1 MAGYWM
7 DDNSQNWFSQ
17 PGGGKQQQGWGQFD
31 YTQPSTQASQNQYSY
46 YTQQTTSGQSYE
58 GQMFIPSQQPSAPS
72 EDFEDE
78 PPLLEELGINFSHI
92 KEKTLAVLNPVGT
105 VAPD

>member
-31 YTQPSTQASQNQYSY
+31 YTQPSTQASQNQCEFGSLVL
-46 YTQQTTSGQSYE
+46 SL
-58 GQMFIPSQQPSAPS
+58 MILHKR
-72 EDFEDE
+72 
-78 PPLLEELGINFSHI
+78 LL
-92 KEKTLAVLNPVGT
+92 VLHFCSKKLLVFF
-105 VAPD
+105 